1 MPGRNE
7 IYDIILHAKA
17 NAQDEIRRG
26 YLKNLSD
33 YTERDTI
40 IYASAFSTAK
50 YQKLPGIAV
59 SITNEDIQGFMSAF
73 YGLKNK
79 KLDLI
84 LHSPGG
90 SLEAAEQ
97 IVNYLRAKYEDI
109 RAIVPQ
115 NAMSAA
121 TMIAC
126 ACDSIIMG
134 KHSAIGPID
143 PQIIIQTS
151 DINLQAP
158 AQSIINEFNQAKK
171 EIIENPAVA
180 PIWINKI
187 KNLPY
192 GILDICDR
200 TIKLSKERVCNWL
213 ESFMFKDDQ
222 KATEKA
228 EEISTWLGDANFH
241 KSHGKPISINDAKDI
256 GLKVIELEAD
266 QELQEKVLSVYHASV
281 ITLEI
286 TECVKFIENHEGKG
300 RYTTLQIPKK

>member
-1 MPGRNE
+1 
-7 IYDIILHAKA
+7 
-17 NAQDEIRRG
+17 
-26 YLKNLSD
+26 
-33 YTERDTI
+33 
-40 IYASAFSTAK
+40 
-50 YQKLPGIAV
+50 
-59 SITNEDIQGFMSAF
+59 
-73 YGLKNK
+73 
-79 KLDLI
+79 
-84 LHSPGG
+84 
-90 SLEAAEQ
+90 
-97 IVNYLRAKYEDI
+97 
-109 RAIVPQ
+109 
-115 NAMSAA
+115 MSAA